1 MSQSS
6 RMAQPNDWI
15 QIIDSSD
22 ETALTHRIPE
32 AIAHLRTALAAGAPW
47 QRALLEAMRRWTMPE
62 ETFEGRKYRYL
73 LQGEAFDWLLL
84 AERLCADVDGAIP
97 AEEKE
102 QFLFARQVFDFV
114 DEDQFR
120 DYLGPSKYRA
130 YMNYRYG
137 VELEEAL
144 QLVTEEEVRKRH
156 LARSYPDTEELT
168 EEAFNRLY
176 SKPRSELLIIFQK
189 ETKKDRRRSLTLSDL
204 KEFTYWLHK
213 RRIKL
218 WDPARVA
225 SDTRKAIRR
234 LDLLEEHRNGHQPAK
249 PHPKGKSGFPTKSPS
264 RNRS

>member
-1 MSQSS
+1 MSQPPG
-6 RMAQPNDWI
+6 MAQPNEWT
-15 QIIDSSD
+15 QVVEPAD
-22 ETALTHRIPE
+22 ETALTHRVPE
-32 AIAHLRTALAAGAPW
+32 AIFHLRTALAAGAPW
-47 QRALLEAMRRWTMPE
+47 HRALLEAVALWTTPE
-62 ETFEGRKYRYL
+62 ETFGGRRYRYL

-84 AERLCADVDGAIP
+84 AERLCADIDGVIP

-102 QFLFARQVFDFV
+102 QLLFDGQIPDTI

-130 YMNYRYG
+130 YMNFRYG
-137 VELEEAL
+137 VILEEAL
-144 QLVTEEEVRKRH
+144 QLASEEEVRKRH

-168 EEAFNRLY
+168 EEAFDRLY
-176 SKPRSELLIIFQK
+176 GKPRSELLKIFQK
-189 ETKKDRRRSLTLSDL
+189 ETKKDRRRRQTLSDL

-234 LDLLEEHRNGHQPAK
+234 LDLLEQRHNGHRPVGQTSA
-249 PHPKGKSGFPTKSPS
+249 GV
-264 RNRS
+264 